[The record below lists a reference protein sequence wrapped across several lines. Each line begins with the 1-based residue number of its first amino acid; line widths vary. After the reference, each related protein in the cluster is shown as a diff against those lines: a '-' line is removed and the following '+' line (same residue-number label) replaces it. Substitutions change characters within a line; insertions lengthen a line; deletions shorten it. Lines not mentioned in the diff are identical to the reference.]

1 MSFASETTTDQ
12 GSLSDVVHEGTSSR
26 ASATSSSG
34 ASCQQ
39 DGDLGGDGSESESY
53 VEVEQLGDDGGSA
66 PPGFPSLTT
75 PTVLTSPAPSPPC
88 NGNVVRHVTK
98 RTLITLHQRSV
109 LEEYYRNGMTS
120 ASQQLAEVHELVA
133 AKTGLDITVV
143 RRRRVI
149 MESVDR
155 EHQQPMEVKPHQQPV
170 EIKEDPTEV
179 RYVLTQKGG
188 QALLYGGHCFYKVRD
203 GENRKTFWRCSK
215 YRTESCEVRVTTLED
230 QVVGIRGQHKHPAEN
245 NSDRIRASSETQLNW
260 IRNRRRPNAAKMAEK
275 LAEKI
280 APYTIAATSSLP
292 SQLPTLIHSN
302 PTSLPTLTTF
312 PHPMVVT
319 TTNHHHNLATPGLIR
334 VTDTAPHIPV
344 IPFGSHL
351 TGPEAKRICLDHNI
365 HHSKLSLFSL

>member
-143 RRRRVI
+143 R
-149 MESVDR
+149 
-155 EHQQPMEVKPHQQPV
+155 
-170 EIKEDPTEV
+170 
-179 RYVLTQKGG
+179 
-188 QALLYGGHCFYKVRD
+188 
-203 GENRKTFWRCSK
+203 
-215 YRTESCEVRVTTLED
+215 
-230 QVVGIRGQHKHPAEN
+230 
-245 NSDRIRASSETQLNW
+245 NW